1 MRKRVPAAT
10 TRRGRVDGGRGVGVG
25 DGRRRDMA
33 MVKQDG
39 MSQSSSSSSRSG
51 ELSRPAVGATS
62 VRSGRE
68 QADIPQLA
76 LRDSGR
82 FSIRLSIMATVRQVG
97 NV

>member
-39 MSQSSSSSSRSG
+39 MSQSSSSSRSG